1 MNAEEKLLNN
11 GYEGTMFLSDYSYD
25 DALVGVTT
33 DRRAVYDYDKM
44 VEWLVDE
51 EGFEDDIEAM
61 EWIDY
66 NTIRA
71 VPYFGSTAPVIFY
84 AKDYEEQTALE
95 YLMDHAC
102 EDGIKLLEG
111 LDDFFLGLTADDAPV
126 YDFSLSEKAEP
137 GISCRDYSSYDN
149 PPVFLVKL

>member
-1 MNAEEKLLNN
+1 
-11 GYEGTMFLSDYSYD
+11 MFLSDYSYD

-33 DRRAVYDYDKM
+33 DKRAVYDYDLM
-44 VEWLVDE
+44 VQWLVEE

-102 EDGIKLLEG
+102 EDAVKLLEG
-111 LDDFFLGLTADDAPV
+111 LDDCFLGLTADDAPV
-126 YDFSLSEKAEP
+126 YDFVLSEKAVP
-137 GISCRDYSSYDN
+137 GIICRDYSIYDN

>member
-11 GYEGTMFLSDYSYD
+11 RYEGTMFLSDYSYD

-33 DRRAVYDYDKM
+33 DKRAVYDYDRM
-44 VEWLVDE
+44 VEWLVEE

-71 VPYFGSTAPVIFY
+71 VPYFGRTAPVIFY

-102 EDGIKLLEG
+102 ED
-111 LDDFFLGLTADDAPV
+111 AV
-126 YDFSLSEKAEP
+126 
-137 GISCRDYSSYDN
+137 
-149 PPVFLVKL
+149 